1 MSRMYSAVEAS
12 NALML
17 YSERKFRGDEKD
29 ANELLYSLL
38 VEMLQW
44 NVEVTG
50 KVLDFLDLI

>member
-1 MSRMYSAVEAS
+1 MRGAVEVS

-17 YSERKFRGDEKD
+17 YSERKFRGDEED

>member
-1 MSRMYSAVEAS
+1 VRGAVEAS

-29 ANELLYSLL
+29 ADELLYFLL